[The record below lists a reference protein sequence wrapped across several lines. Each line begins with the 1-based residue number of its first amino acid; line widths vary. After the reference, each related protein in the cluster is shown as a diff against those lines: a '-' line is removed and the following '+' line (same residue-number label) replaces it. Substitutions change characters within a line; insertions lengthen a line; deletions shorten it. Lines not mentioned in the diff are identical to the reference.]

1 MRLGYP
7 APTVDESGMRPSS
20 TPLERSVT
28 ACIPSNGG
36 RGPSSAVAR
45 LMEVGVRDREG
56 VVLRTTWHAWRYHVD
71 LCRTAAALCSR

>member
-1 MRLGYP
+1 VY
-7 APTVDESGMRPSS
+7 TVDGS
-20 TPLERSVT
+20 
-28 ACIPSNGG
+28 